1 MKRILRTLFQYAVVL
16 ALSCPVL
23 VAQGGKDDEEKPH
36 YPTTGVRFV
45 ICSSSGGN
53 AKSRI
58 PSTLYAK
65 YGKGYLPVHISA
77 RMPGDR
83 VTPEADGNIR
93 LYDQIPED
101 EKQEIKPVITIP
113 VPAEYLKGKVTA
125 IVVPAEEIKK
135 SQFFFLRESEFPTGG
150 FHIINFAPSQL
161 EFLYSAT
168 EELPER
174 GIIIAPFKRKDE
186 NTVSRNDPN
195 VWSFSSK
202 KNKDVKSLTY
212 VLCVPAEGE
221 GGMRIPIRQSKF
233 AVDPSLS
240 QIFVVVKHPSIPNAF
255 RLLSIN
261 FNYEADKRNEQ
272 ASQQGAAG
280 TQPSAVPTATKPRRR
295 R

>member
-1 MKRILRTLFQYAVVL
+1 MKRILRTIFQYAVVL
-16 ALSCPVL
+16 TLSCPVL
-23 VAQGGKDDEEKPH
+23 VAQGGKDNEEKPQ

-58 PSTLYAK
+58 PSTMFAK
-65 YGKGYLPVHISA
+65 YGKGYLPVHISS
-77 RMPGDR
+77 RMPGER

-101 EKQEIKPVITIP
+101 EKQEIKPIITIP
-113 VPAEYLKGKVTA
+113 VPTEYLKGKVTA
-125 IVVPAEEIKK
+125 IVVPAEDFKK
-135 SQFFFLRESEFPTGG
+135 SQFFFLRESEFPIGG

-174 GIIIAPFKRKDE
+174 GIIIAPFKRKDN
-186 NTVSRNDPN
+186 NTISRDDPN
-195 VWSFSSK
+195 VWSFNAK
-202 KNKDVKSLTY
+202 KNKDVKTLSY
-212 VLCVPAEGE
+212 ILCVPAEGE

-233 AVDPSLS
+233 AVDPSIS
-240 QIFVVVKHPSIPNAF
+240 QIFVVVKHPSVPNAF

-261 FNYEADKRNEQ
+261 FSYEADKRHEQ
-272 ASQQGAAG
+272 TTNQGAAG
-280 TQPSAVPTATKPRRR
+280 TQTPAVPTATKPRRR
-295 R
+295 